1 MSTHQLKTRMEM
13 TLSEKFH
20 SYLSRLNVAT
30 TCERDFGPASEKTAK
45 AYEIANEYKLQ
56 FQKDLAEAEER
67 LKNDRNI
74 R

>member
-1 MSTHQLKTRMEM
+1 M
-13 TLSEKFH
+13 TGPLTNAFH
-20 SYLSRLNVAT
+20 SYLQRLSVAT
-30 TCERDFGPASEKTAK
+30 TYERDFGPANEQTAK

-67 LKNDRNI
+67 LRNDRDI